1 MVSPTAGRNL
11 QKWAREHR
19 LTLIKRSFQPHDLD
33 RVFLVVNTVAGDPD
47 LTRQVHSLARR
58 SKILVNS
65 FDQPLYSDFGMVAL
79 VDPGHLRL
87 GISTSNA
94 SPSLSSRLRQDL
106 ETLFDDEF
114 VAYLDQLAR
123 LRSHLRSREPDPRK
137 RAALLRSAVADF
149 RLEARLHYPDNW
161 RERLQALLEDDEA
174 S

>member
-1 MVSPTAGRNL
+1 MTWTTSSWSSTP
-11 QKWAREHR
+11 W
-19 LTLIKRSFQPHDLD
+19 P
-33 RVFLVVNTVAGDPD
+33 GDPD

-58 SKILVNS
+58 RKILVNS

-79 VDPGHLRL
+79 VDPGHLRV

-137 RAALLRSAVADF
+137 RAAFAAIRGSGIPPRS
-149 RLEARLHYPDNW
+149 PPPI
-161 RERLQALLEDDEA
+161 